1 MLVYAL
7 VAGVLFGLYFSLVGI
22 GLNLV
27 FGVMRIVNLAHGD
40 FLMLGAFVAFGVVT
54 LAGIDPL
61 FAVPL
66 AFVVFLLVGLLLYW
80 VLVPRLQGAVD
91 PEMLSIILFFG
102 LSQVIEARHDHLL
115 RHQRALDPE
124 PRARHARS
132 RRIKVKLFGG
142 KPDSAGPIQIFGQ
155 GFPAAWVIA
164 AITSL
169 IAIALVYLYLYR
181 TRLGTLTR
189 AVMSRRD
196 EALATGI
203 DVDRVSAAAFGIGLG
218 LAAVAGVFA
227 PFMFGSVT
235 PAFGADATVT
245 SFAVVVLGSLGNP
258 LGTALGG
265 IVYGVSLHAGA
276 DLSQFVG
283 RPAALCAADRHPA
296 AASERAARKAG
307 ARCLDACQT
316 YAVHRRAAGRRL
328 RGAAGRL
335 STIICCCSIS

>member
-54 LAGIDPL
+54 LAGLDPL
-61 FAVPL
+61 LAVPV
-66 AFVVFLLVGLLLYW
+66 AFVIFVLVGVALYKI
-80 VLVPRLQGAVD
+80 LVPRLQGSLN

-102 LSQVIEARHDHLL
+102 LSQVIQAITTIFFGTSERSIPSSALGSIFTTAR
-115 RHQRALDPE
+115 
-124 PRARHARS
+124 
-132 RRIKVKLFGG
+132 VKLFGG
-142 KPDSAGPIQIFGQ
+142 NADDTGGPIEFFGQ
-155 GFPAAWVIA
+155 SFPASWVIA
-164 AITSL
+164 AATSL
-169 IAIALVYLYLYR
+169 VAIAFVYLYLYR

-203 DVDRVSAAAFGIGLG
+203 DVDRISAAAFGIGLG

-265 IVYGVSLHAGA
+265 VVYGICYMLVQTYLSSWA
-276 DLSQFVG
+276 DLLPYVLLIFILLLRPSGLLG
-283 RPAALCAADRHPA
+283 RQVRVA
-296 AASERAARKAG
+296 
-307 ARCLDACQT
+307 
-316 YAVHRRAAGRRL
+316 
-328 RGAAGRL
+328 
-335 STIICCCSIS
+335 

>member
-40 FLMLGAFVAFGVVT
+40 ILMLGAFIALGVVT

-61 FAVPL
+61 FAAPL

-80 VLVPRLQGAVD
+80 VLVPRLQRSAN

-102 LSQVIEARHDHLL
+102 LSQVIEAITTIFAGTSERSIQSRLL
-115 RHQRALDPE
+115 GTVFTT
-124 PRARHARS
+124 
-132 RRIKVKLFGG
+132 IKVKWFGG
-142 KPDSAGPIQIFGQ
+142 KPGVAGPIQILGQ
-155 GFPAAWVIA
+155 AFPAPWVIA
-164 AITSL
+164 GATSL
-169 IAIALVYLYLYR
+169 IVIALVYVYLYR

-218 LAAVAGVFA
+218 LASIAGVFA

-245 SFAVVVLGSLGNP
+245 SFTIVVLGSLGNP

-265 IVYGVSLHAGA
+265 IVYGVCYMLVQTYLSSWA
-276 DLSQFVG
+276 DLLPYVLLILILLLRPSGLLG
-283 RPAALCAADRHPA
+283 RQVRVA
-296 AASERAARKAG
+296 
-307 ARCLDACQT
+307 
-316 YAVHRRAAGRRL
+316 
-328 RGAAGRL
+328 
-335 STIICCCSIS
+335 

>member
-40 FLMLGAFVAFGVVT
+40 FLMLGAFVAFGVVSV
-54 LAGIDPL
+54 AGIDPL
-61 FAVPL
+61 LAVPL
-66 AFVVFLLVGLLLYW
+66 AFLVFLAVGVLLYGI
-80 VLVPRLQGAVD
+80 LVPRLQGSVN

-102 LSQVIEARHDHLL
+102 LSQVIEALMTIFFGTSERSI
-115 RHQRALDPE
+115 RSNALGSVFSTI
-124 PRARHARS
+124 R
-132 RRIKVKLFGG
+132 VKLFGG
-142 KPDSAGPIQIFGQ
+142 RRGSTGPIDIFGQ
-155 GFPAAWVIA
+155 GFPASWVIA

-181 TRLGTLTR
+181 TRFGNLTR

-265 IVYGVSLHAGA
+265 VVYGICYMLVQTYLSSWA
-276 DLSQFVG
+276 DLLPYVLLIFILLLRPSGLLG
-283 RPAALCAADRHPA
+283 RQVRVA
-296 AASERAARKAG
+296 
-307 ARCLDACQT
+307 
-316 YAVHRRAAGRRL
+316 
-328 RGAAGRL
+328 
-335 STIICCCSIS
+335 